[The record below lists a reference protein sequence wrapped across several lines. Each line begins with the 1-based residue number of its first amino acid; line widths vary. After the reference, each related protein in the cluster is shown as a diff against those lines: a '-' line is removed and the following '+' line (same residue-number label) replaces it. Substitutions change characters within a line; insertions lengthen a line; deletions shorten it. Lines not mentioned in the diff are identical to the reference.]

1 MPTLLVPAWTQE
13 PLLSSS
19 VQLSLSS
26 VQLWL
31 SVAPWLEELLLQEL
45 LLEAPW
51 LAEQSCSPIV
61 TVLSRLVL

>member
-31 SVAPWLEELLLQEL
+31 SVAQWLEELL
-45 LLEAPW
+45 
-51 LAEQSCSPIV
+51 
-61 TVLSRLVL
+61 